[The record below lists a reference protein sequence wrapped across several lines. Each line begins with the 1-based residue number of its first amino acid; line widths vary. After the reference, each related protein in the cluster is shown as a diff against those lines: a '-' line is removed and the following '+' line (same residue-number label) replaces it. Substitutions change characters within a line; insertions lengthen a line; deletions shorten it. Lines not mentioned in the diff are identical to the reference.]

1 METLK
6 DECFKTELDLFSIP
20 PIQTSIEDG
29 TWDIIRP
36 HPNYNT
42 GTVEFE
48 IPSNSIQYLNLSETE
63 FHATVSIRKS
73 DRTTIIK
80 PNDTD
85 NIGPVNNLLSS
96 LFQQIE
102 VLFNSIT
109 VENTNSTYCYRAYLE
124 NLLNY
129 SKESKDT
136 FLESCLFTKD
146 DPDNRRGGFKEF
158 KDEFVYIDDGTTKET
173 VTGTDG
179 KTSDKKETITANSA
193 VAKRITR
200 FNTDG
205 KCQMVGR
212 LHLDV
217 FSMNRYLLSNIA
229 INLKMTR
236 SKNQFCLI
244 TQKYNDEI
252 FYIDD
257 CFLKIRRVRIS
268 PSVLLAHNMALEKT
282 TAKYPLK
289 RVLIKAVTLP
299 LSHFTTITNLHKGVV
314 PTRLVLGLVLTSA
327 YSGNSN
333 ILNPFDFQH
342 FNLSELSIQ
351 ISSQLLPYTH
361 SLKFDYE
368 KNQYLVGYNT
378 LFKNIR
384 MAPNGISYSD
394 YSKGNCLYAFDFTPD
409 LCSGDHLS
417 LLRDGDLNIGLN
429 FNKAL
434 TKSVTAVVYLEFDH
448 ILEINKSRQIMMDY
462 KL

>member
-1 METLK
+1 MDNLK
-6 DECFKTELDLFSIP
+6 DDCFKAELDLFTIP

-63 FHATVSIRKS
+63 LHATVSIRKS
-73 DRTTIIK
+73 DKSELITDYTT
-80 PNDTD
+80 N
-85 NIGPVNNLLSS
+85 NIGPINNLLSS

-102 VLFNSIT
+102 VTFNSIT
-109 VENTNSTYCYRAYLE
+109 VENSNSTYPYRAYIE

-129 SKESKDT
+129 SQESKDSY
-136 FLESCLFTKD
+136 LQSSLFFKD
-146 DPDNRRGGFKEF
+146 DPDCRRGGFVDF
-158 KDEFVYIDDGTTKET
+158 ADQFVYIDDGKTKEQT
-173 VTGTDG
+173 SNTSGT
-179 KTSDKKETITANSA
+179 TTTMIDKKETINKNSA
-193 VAKRITR
+193 VAKRLAR
-200 FNTDG
+200 FVNG
-205 KCQMVGR
+205 KCQMIGR

-244 TQKYNDEI
+244 KSVYNDEVL
-252 FYIDD
+252 YIED
-257 CFLKIRRVRIS
+257 CFLKVRRVRIS

-299 LSHFTTITNLHKGVV
+299 LSHFTTITNLHRGVV

-327 YSGNSN
+327 YSGNMA

-351 ISSQLLPYTH
+351 ISSQMLPYTH
-361 SLKFDYE
+361 ALKFDYDS
-368 KNQYLVGYNT
+368 NQYLVGYNT

-394 YSKGNCLYAFDFTPD
+394 YGKGNCLYAFDFTPD
-409 LCSGDHLS
+409 LCSGEHLS
-417 LLRDGDLNIGLN
+417 LLRDGDLNITLN
-429 FNKAL
+429 F
-434 TKSVTAVVYLEFDH
+434 
-448 ILEINKSRQIMMDY
+448 
-462 KL
+462 